1 MEKSKMEILNNL
13 TELEKEIIIQIFEEG
28 YATDDYDDNFM
39 TWCGETGRKERGAL
53 GSLCKKG
60 VLRKTDFDGEDDD
73 YIVVGD
79 NFTKRELA
87 DIVGWK
93 I

>member
-1 MEKSKMEILNNL
+1 MGNKTEVLNNL
-13 TELEKEIIIQIFEEG
+13 TELEKQVILNMFHEG

-39 TWCGETGRKERGAL
+39 TWSGETGREERGAL

-60 VLRKTDFDGEDDD
+60 VLRKTDFPKGDDN

-79 NFTKRELA
+79 EFTKRELA
-87 DIVGWK
+87 AAVGWE

>member
-1 MEKSKMEILNNL
+1 MKLWM
-13 TELEKEIIIQIFEEG
+13 TPEG
-28 YATDDYDDNFM
+28 RYFSER
-39 TWCGETGRKERGAL
+39 GETGRKERGAL

-60 VLRKTDFDGEDDD
+60 VLRKTDFNGEDDD

-79 NFTKRELA
+79 DFTKRELA